1 MTGRGFSL
9 VPFSSSGASDSF
21 QVTGE
26 IARRPDALAVHY
38 ELLGPLDELAIPGPA
53 AAPTR
58 RDGLW
63 EETCFELF
71 LAVKNSPRYWEFN
84 LSPSGHW
91 NAYRFSDY
99 RKGMEE
105 EVAYGSLPFDIER
118 EQDVLRLAAE
128 IDLSRIV
135 PANRP
140 LEIGISAVMKFR
152 GGETAYWALTHPG
165 PGADFHR
172 RESFSLEL

>member
-9 VPFSSSGASDSF
+9 DPFSSSGLSGSF

-26 IARRPDALAVHY
+26 IARRPGALTVRY

-53 AAPTR
+53 AAPAR
-58 RDGLW
+58 KDGLW

-71 LAVKNSPRYWEFN
+71 LAVKNSPRYREFN
-84 LSPSGHW
+84 LSPSVHW
-91 NAYRFSDY
+91 NVYRFADY
-99 RKGMEE
+99 REGMEE
-105 EVAYGSLPFDIER
+105 EGAYDSLPFRVER
-118 EQDVLRLAAE
+118 GPDALSLALE

-135 PANRP
+135 PGEQA
-140 LEIGISAVMKFR
+140 LEIGVTAVMKFR
-152 GGETAYWALTHPG
+152 SGEASHWALTHPG

-172 RESFSLEL
+172 REGFSLEL